1 MTTRINRL
9 ADIYFSKNILG
20 ASGMEKLKQREITQ
34 TLRLTTF
41 VMATNEF
48 NIMERATILGAVFV
62 GRGRLVS
69 VDFVRMKDLTIDDA
83 TRGGFDTIS
92 ELKKALNR
100 AGFRFKAEYLM
111 QRMRFRWC

>member
-9 ADIYFSKNILG
+9 ADLVFSPRILG
-20 ASGMEKLKQREITQ
+20 TPGIEKLREKKVTQ
-34 TLRLTTF
+34 TLRSTTF

-48 NIMERATILGAVFV
+48 NIMERSVFV

-83 TRGGFDTIS
+83 VRGGFDTIIA
-92 ELKKALNR
+92 LKKALKR
-100 AGFRFKAEYLM
+100 DGLEPEYLM
-111 QRMRFRWC
+111 QRMKFRWC